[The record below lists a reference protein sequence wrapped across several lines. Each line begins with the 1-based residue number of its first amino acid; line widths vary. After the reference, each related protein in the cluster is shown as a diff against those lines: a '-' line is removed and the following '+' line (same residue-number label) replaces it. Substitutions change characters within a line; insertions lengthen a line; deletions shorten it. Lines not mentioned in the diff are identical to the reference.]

1 MKSKPTP
8 RKLKRSAT
16 KPPVRTGRPRRARPG
31 LPAESPAPA
40 TRPDLGARVRQIRRE
55 NSWTLEDL
63 SRKTGV
69 SASSLSKLE
78 NGLIDVTF
86 ETVMKLCEGLDL
98 SLEHLTSH
106 EQAAFRSGVRTVTRR
121 NEGLQL
127 ATQAYGFEVLC
138 TDIARKGLL
147 PVIVTVKA
155 RSLADVTPKNQ
166 HPGEE
171 FVYVIRGR
179 IQLHTEFYEPTVLGE
194 GDSAYYDSSGA
205 HAFVSVGDGEA
216 LVLSV
221 SHDRSGK
228 YRGVTGHLNVEQD

>member
-1 MKSKPTP
+1 MKSKRAP
-8 RKLKRSAT
+8 RKLKRPATRSPGSSSPPLKTQSEPSAQ
-16 KPPVRTGRPRRARPG
+16 A
-31 LPAESPAPA
+31 SA

-55 NSWTLEDL
+55 NNWTLEYL

-86 ETVMKLCEGLDL
+86 ETVMRICEGLDL

-106 EQAAFRSGVRTVTRR
+106 EQATFRSGVRTVTRR

-155 RSLADVTPKNQ
+155 RSLAEVARKSQ
-166 HPGEE
+166 HAGEE

-179 IQLHTEFYEPTVLGE
+179 IQLHTEFYEPTVLEE
-194 GDSAYYDSSGA
+194 GDSAYYDSSGT
-205 HAFVSVGDGEA
+205 HAFVNAGDGEA
-216 LVLSV
+216 IVLSV
-221 SHDRSGK
+221 SRDSSGK
-228 YRGVTGHLNVEQD
+228 YRGVTGHLDSELD